1 MYLFDIQ
8 DYCGDGFIG
17 PNNVNYSIYGD
28 WENAR
33 TTYQATRDAWKKALN
48 EWYLATIADLPESS
62 CLDAAQDLMD
72 SINTSHTDPRRN
84 AFWGLVGGNMVGLT
98 AEIYNDYVTYLQE
111 EQCKVKQ
118 LFNYLDGD
126 TFEEYIP

>member
-8 DYCGDGFIG
+8 DYCDIGFIG
-17 PNNVNYSIYGD
+17 PNNVNFSINGD
-28 WENAR
+28 WADAAG
-33 TTYQATRDAWKKALN
+33 TYRATRDAWKKALN

-62 CLDAAQDLMD
+62 CLDAQILLDA
-72 SINTSHTDPRRN
+72 IAAYNTDPRIG
-84 AFWGLVGGNMVGLT
+84 AFWILTDVNMVGLT
-98 AEIYNDYVTYLQE
+98 AEIYNDYVTSLQE